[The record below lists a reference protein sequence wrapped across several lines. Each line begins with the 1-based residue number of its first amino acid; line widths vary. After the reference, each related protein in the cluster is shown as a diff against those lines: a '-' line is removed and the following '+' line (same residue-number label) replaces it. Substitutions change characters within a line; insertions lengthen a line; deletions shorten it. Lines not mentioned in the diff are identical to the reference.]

1 MRKLRQNSVVKIYET
16 FETSKYLIIIME
28 YVSGGDLLSYVK
40 KRNKLSETVAKYLF
54 KQIVLALEY
63 THSQNVVH
71 RDIKLDN
78 ILLDIHNN
86 IKVSYL

>member
-1 MRKLRQNSVVKIYET
+1 
-16 FETSKYLIIIME
+16 ME

-40 KRNKLSETVAKYLF
+40 KRNKLSEVVSRYLF
-54 KQIVLALEY
+54 KQIILALDY
-63 THSQNVVH
+63 THAQNIIH

-86 IKVSYL
+86 IKVIFIFY